1 MQSMIVKGS
10 ACITFLGFDVFG
22 VILRVWIGLLKSRK
36 NVIVLIPITQIEPG
50 ISLQMSLNALKH
62 CTCAKLGMNTSSDYL

>member
-22 VILRVWIGLLKSRK
+22 VILRVWIGLVKIKEKCYCS
-36 NVIVLIPITQIEPG
+36 NSDYQIEPG